1 MLVCIK
7 LGFPGGAS
15 GKEATGQFWT
25 RKTCRFEVWVREDPL
40 EEGVA
45 THSNILAWRIPWTEE
60 PGGLQSVGHK
70 DSDTTEV
77 T

>member
-1 MLVCIK
+1 MVKNLPGDTRDIQETQETRVQF
-7 LGFPGGAS
+7 LGEEG
-15 GKEATGQFWT
+15 
-25 RKTCRFEVWVREDPL
+25 PL

-70 DSDTTEV
+70 ESDTTE
-77 T
+77 